1 MLSQLKIITIC
12 KLIIIIGFCRPIRLN
27 AQQYNFKN
35 YSVENGLPYIQI
47 FTLFQDNLGYLWSGG
62 YGGASKFNGKT
73 FQHYSPKNG
82 LANHYVNCITQHN
95 NQVLIGTIDGLS
107 IIDNYSKKITA
118 NYTIKEGLPSNKI
131 IALCSDLKSRTWIG
145 TSVGLCY
152 LENKKI
158 ILSKKLNNTAIN
170 CLNYSTDNGLW
181 IGTKNG
187 LFNLKNDQL
196 ILYTTIEGLSDNNI
210 TCLAKNYVTNELIIG
225 TKNGL
230 NILDLE
236 TKKIIKFHVNNGLL
250 DEEIASITCNEHGVV
265 WIGGKNGLVSFNG
278 KEFSYY
284 TIRQDNNS
292 NNVVALL
299 TDYEENLWIGTHN
312 GLFIYKGKA
321 FTSYSKN
328 EGLGSSFVF
337 QIIKDKSENLWLTT
351 ENNGVYKYEDGYFK
365 NYSTKNGLSDNDTRC
380 VLENNDGTIL
390 FGTSS
395 GLSKFKNERFENLIS
410 GKNFKQEGPINS
422 LFKDVNNTIWV
433 GGKNGLCA
441 IKQNKSNY
449 VTTYYKLPTDIKDYE
464 VWSIKQDNNGQI
476 WAGTYLAGLYKLE
489 GNQFVNQSQYFK
501 LNVETAL
508 EIEFD
513 DLNNLYAAT
522 LNGVLVLNIKTGQS
536 KLIAEKDGLN
546 SELVYSIK
554 INNDKK
560 YIWVGTNQGISKIN
574 LSSIF
579 QNNLEINSYT
589 KADGF
594 EGVEC
599 NTHGIFEDKDG
610 SVWFGT
616 VNGLMKFSP
625 KELSVNDNLSK
636 TTISNIKLAFAD
648 TLLANGSKLDFS
660 NNNITFYFDGISL
673 TDPEKV
679 LYTYKLEGFDKSWSP
694 NTEINYAKYDNLPA
708 GKFTFK
714 VKSCNSDGIWNIEP
728 TTFSFEIKSPFYK
741 TWWFFLIV
749 IVLIS
754 TIIAFI
760 FRWRLHQIKRKQQL
774 EFEGK
779 VEISKS
785 ELKALRAQ
793 MNPHFVFNSLN
804 SIQHFILNSK
814 GEEAVKYLSKFAKLI
829 RLILQNS
836 EKAIVTINEDLESII
851 LYLELEKM
859 RFDNKF
865 NYIITIHPGVNAD
878 YDEIPPMLIQPY
890 LENAILHGIN
900 PKDGNG
906 TIEINITIVNQ
917 FIKISIKDDGIGRV
931 KSQSLQSL
939 HPSNRHKSL
948 GMKITEDRVR
958 ILNSIY
964 HSNLNVN
971 IIDLYDQQQNATGT
985 QVDLFVPYDK

>member
-12 KLIIIIGFCRPIRLN
+12 GLIVIIGFSHPIRLN

-196 ILYTTIEGLSDNNI
+196 ILYTTTEGLSDNNI
-210 TCLAKNYVTNELIIG
+210 TCLANNYVTNELIIG

-395 GLSKFKNERFENLIS
+395 GLSKFKNDRFENLIS

-441 IKQNKSNY
+441 IKKNKSNY

-489 GNQFVNQSQYFK
+489 GNQFVNQSPYLK

-554 INNDKK
+554 ISNDKK

-610 SVWFGT
+610 NVWFGT

-754 TIIAFI
+754 TIITFI

>member
-196 ILYTTIEGLSDNNI
+196 ILYTPIDGLSDNNI

-749 IVLIS
+749 IFLIS

>member
-554 INNDKK
+554 ISNDKK

-749 IVLIS
+749 IILIS

>member
-196 ILYTTIEGLSDNNI
+196 ILYTPIDGLSDNNI

-554 INNDKK
+554 ISNDKK

-749 IVLIS
+749 IFLIS

>member
-12 KLIIIIGFCRPIRLN
+12 GLIVIIGFSHPIRLN

-196 ILYTTIEGLSDNNI
+196 ILYTATEGLSDNNI

-337 QIIKDKSENLWLTT
+337 QIIKDKLENLWLTT
-351 ENNGVYKYEDGYFK
+351 ENNGVYKFEDGYFK

-554 INNDKK
+554 ISNDKK

-610 SVWFGT
+610 NVWFGT

-754 TIIAFI
+754 TIITFI

-865 NYIITIHPGVNAD
+865 NYTITIHPGVNAD

-971 IIDLYDQQQNATGT
+971 IIDLYDQRQNAAGT

>member
-12 KLIIIIGFCRPIRLN
+12 GLIVIIGFSHPIRLN

-131 IALCSDLKSRTWIG
+131 IALCSDLKYRTWIG

-196 ILYTTIEGLSDNNI
+196 ILYTTTEGLSDNNI

-337 QIIKDKSENLWLTT
+337 QIIKDKLENLWLTT

-522 LNGVLVLNIKTGQS
+522 LNGILVLNIKTGQS

-554 INNDKK
+554 ISNDKK

-749 IVLIS
+749 ILLIS
-754 TIIAFI
+754 TIITFI

-865 NYIITIHPGVNAD
+865 NYTITIHPGVNAD

-971 IIDLYDQQQNATGT
+971 IIDLYDQQQNAAGT